1 MMNIAVD
8 GCVLQA
14 NTGAGNIKIETP
26 PSQKVK
32 YDEKGAYSGTLT
44 ISISG
49 LSGSGFTGGSGSG
62 VLNGSAQKV
71 KIEGKAAVLEG
82 DQSETITVS
91 ATTTSVPPVQISVP
105 TIVTII
111 SAGQIKVIGE

>member
-1 MMNIAVD
+1 MMNLAVE
-8 GCVLQA
+8 GCILQA

-26 PSQKVK
+26 PSGKVK
-32 YDEKGAYSGTLT
+32 CDNKKAYSGTLT

-49 LSGSGFTGGSGSG
+49 LSGSGFTNGNGSGT
-62 VLNGSAQKV
+62 LTGSAQKT

-82 DQSETITVS
+82 DQSVTIPVS

-105 TIVTII
+105 TTVTII
-111 SAGQIKVIGE
+111 SAGQTKVTGE